1 MGRLPRGR
9 QFRLLVSGGL
19 NKDDLRKMIRLL
31 EVQSELLDD
40 GDESETPE
48 GD

>member
-1 MGRLPRGR
+1 M
-9 QFRLLVSGGL
+9 LVSGGL
-19 NKDDLRKMIRLL
+19 NKNDLRKMIRLL